1 MIEYHVGLTRK
12 QLPMDCE
19 PFHRYVFP
27 DETVWTE
34 FFRVPE
40 GYLLRFPGLADFVVS
55 ADGERVQAYPLTDTS
70 AGALEHLYIN
80 QVFPLALSRQ
90 GRPAFHASVVT
101 AGDGVV
107 AFMGASGMGKS
118 TLATAFARN
127 GASFLTD
134 DGMLIEESASG
145 VMVLPNH
152 PSVRLWDDSVAA
164 LIDSD
169 MEKAPEVSFT
179 NKSRLIA
186 GDRLPYCDE
195 PKRLL
200 AVFVLNWEE
209 VPKCRFERLHG
220 VAQVMAWLSHSFLL
234 DVGDRD
240 LIARHFEWT
249 HRVSSVVPTFALDY
263 PRDYKYLPAVR
274 ECVLRQLQELEG

>member
-1 MIEYHVGLTRK
+1 MIHYHVGLPRE
-12 QLPMDCE
+12 QLAMVEE

-34 FFRVPE
+34 FFRTPT
-40 GYLLRFPGLADFVVS
+40 GYLLRFPGMADFVVS
-55 ADGERVQAYPLTDTS
+55 QDGRQVQGFPLAATD
-70 AGALEHLYIN
+70 AGTLEHLYIN
-80 QVFPLALSRQ
+80 QVYPLVLSRQ

-101 AGDGVV
+101 AGTGAV
-107 AFMGASGMGKS
+107 AFLGTTGMGKS

-134 DGMLIEESASG
+134 DGMLIEQSDHD

-164 LIDSD
+164 LIESGI
-169 MEKAPEVSFT
+169 EKAPALSFT
-179 NKSRLIA
+179 SKSRLIA

-200 AVFVLNWEE
+200 AAFVLDWQE
-209 VPKCRFERLHG
+209 VPKCRIEPLHG
-220 VAQVMAWLSHSFLL
+220 VALVMAWLSHSFLL

-240 LIARHFEWT
+240 LIAQHFEWT
-249 HRVSSVVPTFALDY
+249 NRVSSAVPTFALDY
-263 PRDYKYLPAVR
+263 PRDYRYLPAVC
-274 ECVLRQLQELEG
+274 ECILQQITELRG

>member
-1 MIEYHVGLTRK
+1 MIEYHVGLPCE
-12 QLPMDCE
+12 QLPLAEE

-34 FFRVPE
+34 FFRVPK

-55 ADGERVQAYPLTDTS
+55 QDGERVQAYPLADTD
-70 AGALEHLYIN
+70 AGTLEHLYIN
-80 QVFPLALSRQ
+80 QVYPLALSRQ

-101 AGDGVV
+101 AGTGAV
-107 AFMGASGMGKS
+107 AFLGTTGMGKS

-134 DGMLIEESASG
+134 DGMLIEQSDDE

-152 PSVRLWDDSVAA
+152 PSVRLWDDSLAA
-164 LIDSD
+164 LIDGGI
-169 MEKAPEVSFT
+169 EKAPAVSFT
-179 NKSRLIA
+179 SKSRLIA

-200 AVFVLNWEE
+200 AAFVLDWQE
-209 VPKCRFERLHG
+209 VPQCHIKPVHG

-234 DVGDRD
+234 DVGDPG
-240 LIARHFEWT
+240 LIAQHFAWT
-249 HRVSSVVPTFALDY
+249 HRVSSAVSTFTLDY
-263 PRDYKYLPAVR
+263 PRDYGYLPAVC
-274 ECVLRQLQELEG
+274 ECILQQITELRG